1 MSQGRARTFDYH
13 NRLESSAKTQIKAHI
28 MRLTAIRTVAIP
40 LLLSA
45 AFAPLPAFACASCG
59 CSLSSDWDS
68 QGVSSSPGLKLDLRY
83 DFVNQSQYRSGNKA
97 VSYDPATGAENETYT
112 RNHYY
117 TIGLDYAF
125 GSVWGV
131 NVQLPYIVRKHETN
145 GEPIIDITVP
155 DGLGNPGVQDT
166 KKIGDAKVIF
176 RYAGFGDHNFGVQ
189 VGLKLP
195 TGSHSETFT
204 SGFNAGELVDQ
215 GLQPGTGSTDLILG
229 AFYSGTINRD
239 WDYFGQGVYETVLKH
254 TDVYKPGHS
263 LNVNFGVRYMSFA
276 GFTPQLQINTR
287 FISKDYLGDSTGFTI
302 DDNTGGRIAYL
313 SPGVTFPVGEKV
325 KLFAFVQLPI
335 YQHLNGYQLAPK
347 YTASLG
353 ARVGF

>member
-1 MSQGRARTFDYH
+1 MRPAVLRT
-13 NRLESSAKTQIKAHI
+13 A
-28 MRLTAIRTVAIP
+28 AIP

-83 DFVNQSQYRSGNKA
+83 DFVNQNQYRSGNKA

-117 TIGLDYAF
+117 TVGLDYAF
-125 GSVWGV
+125 ASVWGV
-131 NVQLPYIVRKHETN
+131 NVQLPYIVRKHETF
-145 GEPIIDITVP
+145 GEPGTDLTAGP
-155 DGLGNPGVQDT
+155 GLQDT

-176 RYAGFGDHNFGVQ
+176 RYAGFADRNFGVQ
-189 VGLKLP
+189 FGLKLP
-195 TGSHSETFT
+195 TGSHTETFS
-204 SGFNAGELVDQ
+204 SGFNAGELLDP
-215 GLQPGTGSTDLILG
+215 GLEPGTGSTDLILG
-229 AFYSGTINRD
+229 AFYSGAINRD
-239 WDYFGQGVYETVLKH
+239 WDYFAQGVYQTVVKH
-254 TDVYKPGHS
+254 TNDYKPGHS
-263 LNVNFGVRYMSFA
+263 LNVNFGVRYMSIA

-287 FISKDYLGDSTGFTI
+287 FISKDSLGDGTGAFTI

-313 SPGVTFPVGEKV
+313 SPGVTVPVGDRV

-335 YQHLNGYQLAPK
+335 YQYLNGYQLAPK

-353 ARVGF
+353 ARIGF

>member
-1 MSQGRARTFDYH
+1 
-13 NRLESSAKTQIKAHI
+13 
-28 MRLTAIRTVAIP
+28 MRLTAIRTAAIP
-40 LLLSA
+40 LLFSA

-68 QGVSSSPGLKLDLRY
+68 QGVSTSHGLKLDLRY
-83 DFVNQSQYRSGNKA
+83 DYVNQNQYRSGNKA

-117 TIGLDYAF
+117 TVGLDYSFA
-125 GSVWGV
+125 SVWGV

-145 GEPIIDITVP
+145 GEPDTDLALP
-155 DGLGNPGVQDT
+155 GATGGAGLQDT
-166 KKIGDAKVIF
+166 SKIGDAKVIF
-176 RYAGFGDHNFGVQ
+176 RYAGFADRNFGVQ
-189 VGLKLP
+189 FGLKLP
-195 TGSHSETFT
+195 TGSHTETFT

-229 AFYSGTINRD
+229 AFYSGSLNRD
-239 WDYFGQGVYETVLKH
+239 WDYFTQGIYQTVLNH

-263 LNVNFGVRYMSFA
+263 LNVNVGLRYQ
-276 GFTPQLQINTR
+276 GFERITPQLQINTR
-287 FISKDYLGDSTGFTI
+287 FISKDSLGDGTGAFTI

-313 SPGVTFPVGEKV
+313 SPGVTIPVNDKV
-325 KLFAFVQLPI
+325 KLFAFVQVPI

-347 YTASLG
+347 YLASLG
-353 ARVGF
+353 ARIGF